1 MRHIDKTYLLAVG
14 LIVAGLML
22 AITGIGA
29 SSWIVGAILIIVLG
43 REKREDRSAMRLA
56 TEALVYQ
63 AERLRKLLEDNK
75 HDAAA

>member
-1 MRHIDKTYLLAVG
+1 MGHIDKTYLLAVG

-22 AITGIGA
+22 ALTGIGA

-75 HDAAA
+75 RDAAA